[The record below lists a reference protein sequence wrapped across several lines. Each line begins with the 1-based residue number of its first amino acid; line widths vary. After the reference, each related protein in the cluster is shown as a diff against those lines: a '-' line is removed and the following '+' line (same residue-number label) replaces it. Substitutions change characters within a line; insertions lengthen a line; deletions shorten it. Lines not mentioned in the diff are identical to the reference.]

1 MSKTAQSTREPE
13 SKLVMGL
20 RRLGPH
26 TVRVMNGDDEREVI
40 AVPTRRRKWSA
51 VVEAIEARAWTSCIA
66 RDKAGNTLGH
76 IENESAA
83 TEVVDLAAMMPA
95 GANGQLL
102 LAERIVNVAMQASE
116 RTLRHRD
123 AEVTALL
130 QAQNQVVVQM
140 ANAVQSL
147 SDVWK
152 EQREA
157 AADAAHSRMEAM
169 QAEAEA
175 TAAAAGGDWQQL
187 MAALPALLQLLP
199 ALKSLAAG
207 GAVSNGVNPH

>member
-1 MSKTAQSTREPE
+1 MSKPVREPE
-13 SKLVMGL
+13 SKLVMAL

-76 IENESAA
+76 IENDAA
-83 TEVVDLAAMMPA
+83 AAEVVDLSAQLPA
-95 GANGQLL
+95 GASGQLM
-102 LAERIVNVAMQASE
+102 LAERIVHVAMQASE
-116 RTLRHRD
+116 RTLKHRD

-157 AADAAHSRMEAM
+157 AAHASQSRMEAM

-175 TAAAAGGDWQQL
+175 AAAAAGGDWQQL
-187 MAALPALLQLLP
+187 IQALPTLLQLLP
-199 ALKSLAAG
+199 ALKGLAAG
-207 GAVSNGVNPH
+207 QAPSVPNGVNH